1 MPANQNDI
9 NIIKLKSVFNEMD
22 LRMIKAILDDNKIP
36 YIIKDYGS
44 GGHMRIMAGGSI
56 FGADIMVEE
65 TNLEKARS
73 LLESIG
79 ME

>member
-22 LRMIKAILDDNKIP
+22 LRMMEAILDDNKIP
-36 YIIKDYGS
+36 YGIIKDYGLR
-44 GGHMRIMAGGSI
+44 GHMRIMAGGSI

-65 TNLEKARS
+65 LILKKQ
-73 LLESIG
+73 G
-79 ME
+79 VC